1 MTTEREDHQDPYQSL
16 HDLRLFA
23 AQKRELTL
31 HMADL
36 RELSY
41 KGFYYYLLIT
51 TVSILIY

>member
-1 MTTEREDHQDPYQSL
+1 MMTTEREDHQDPYQSL

-31 HMADL
+31 DMADL

-41 KGFYYYLLIT
+41 KGF
-51 TVSILIY
+51 

>member
-16 HDLRLFA
+16 HDLQLFA

-31 HMADL
+31 DLADL

-41 KGFYYYLLIT
+41 KGF
-51 TVSILIY
+51 